1 MVINPEALARQQ
13 IDTLLSAAGW
23 TLQNPTEFNRTA
35 SLGVAVRE
43 FQLPNGPCDYL
54 LFVDGKACGVLEAKK
69 EGHTLSGVAEQSEKY
84 FTIPDHLAAWPAGIR
99 FDYES
104 TGTETLFRDNAEPK
118 PRSRRVFAFHKPET
132 LIGWLKAADTLR
144 ARLTQLPALDTTG
157 LRDCQIDAIEGLE
170 ESLSLDKP
178 RSLSQ
183 MATGSGKTFTA
194 CTFSWRLL
202 KLAGAR
208 RILFLVDRNNLG
220 DQTLK
225 EYQNFHPS
233 GAAHKFS
240 DTYITQ
246 HLKGQLDP
254 DAQVVITTIQRL
266 YAMLRG
272 EELDEEA
279 EERSGFETWTN
290 DEGEIRPVAYN
301 PQIPIESFDFIVTDE
316 CHRSIYGLWRQ
327 VLEYFDAHLIGLT
340 ATPSKHTL
348 GFFHNNLVAEY
359 PYEQSVVDGVNV
371 GYEVYRIRTQVGEGG
386 GKVVAGYNVPVRD
399 RRTREIRYRELDE
412 DLEYEAKAL
421 DRSVTVPSQ
430 IRAVIEQYRKDM
442 FTELFPGRTG
452 QWVPKTLIFAK
463 DDNHAEEIVGIVRE
477 VLNEGNAFAKIT
489 RPYNTLQSGKCLLF
503 ICFPR
508 SITFGHFSWVTA
520 SHLPSALI

>member
-208 RILFLVDRNNLG
+208 RILFLVCLLY
-220 DQTLK
+220 TS
-225 EYQNFHPS
+225 PS
-233 GAAHKFS
+233 
-240 DTYITQ
+240 
-246 HLKGQLDP
+246 P
-254 DAQVVITTIQRL
+254 
-266 YAMLRG
+266 
-272 EELDEEA
+272 
-279 EERSGFETWTN
+279 
-290 DEGEIRPVAYN
+290 
-301 PQIPIESFDFIVTDE
+301 
-316 CHRSIYGLWRQ
+316 
-327 VLEYFDAHLIGLT
+327 
-340 ATPSKHTL
+340 
-348 GFFHNNLVAEY
+348 
-359 PYEQSVVDGVNV
+359 
-371 GYEVYRIRTQVGEGG
+371 
-386 GKVVAGYNVPVRD
+386 RD
-399 RRTREIRYRELDE
+399 RQKSRM
-412 DLEYEAKAL
+412 
-421 DRSVTVPSQ
+421 PS
-430 IRAVIEQYRKDM
+430 
-442 FTELFPGRTG
+442 
-452 QWVPKTLIFAK
+452 
-463 DDNHAEEIVGIVRE
+463 
-477 VLNEGNAFAKIT
+477 
-489 RPYNTLQSGKCLLF
+489 
-503 ICFPR
+503 
-508 SITFGHFSWVTA
+508 
-520 SHLPSALI
+520 SA